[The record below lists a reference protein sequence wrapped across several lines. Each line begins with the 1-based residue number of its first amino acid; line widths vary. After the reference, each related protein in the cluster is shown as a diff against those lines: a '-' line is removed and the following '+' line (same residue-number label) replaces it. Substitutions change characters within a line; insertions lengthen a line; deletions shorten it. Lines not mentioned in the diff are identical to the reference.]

1 MRASFRASAA
11 ASVTATALFAAC
23 LGARAEPV
31 EDFYRGKS
39 ISLVVSSAPG
49 GGYDTVSRVV
59 AKYLGRYIPGNPAIV
74 VRNMP
79 GAGGVVATN
88 HLYAV
93 ASKDG
98 LTIGQLQATL
108 PFEPLLGNKE
118 AVYDSSKFNWLGSPS
133 FETGL
138 LVIWNKSA
146 PGTIAEARTREVSV
160 GVPGLNSTP
169 SFNTRLLVE
178 TLGLK
183 LRMVLGYP
191 GQNEIFLAM
200 ERGEVDGFS
209 TFYSSIMATRPNWI
223 AEGKVKMIVQY
234 GPEREP
240 AIKDVPFA
248 EDLVKNDPEKLQLL
262 RAAAAPLSLGRPF
275 AAPPGVPP
283 ERVAALRK
291 AMAATFADAA
301 FLADMRA
308 LNLPVNFPRSGEQL
322 QATMD
327 EVWHMDDAAE
337 ERLRK
342 LSGM

>member
-1 MRASFRASAA
+1 MRAGFSPSA
-11 ASVTATALFAAC
+11 VATVALLAGTTCA
-23 LGARAEPV
+23 GADPI
-31 EDFYRGKS
+31 EDFYRSKS

-59 AKYLGRYIPGNPAIV
+59 AKYLGRDIPGNPAIV

-88 HLYAV
+88 HLFNV
-93 ASKDG
+93 APKDG

-118 AVYDSSKFNWLGSPS
+118 AIYDSSRFNWLGSPS

-138 LVIWNKSA
+138 LVVWNRSA
-146 PGTIAEARTREVSV
+146 AGTIDEARSREVSV

-209 TFYSSIMATRPNWI
+209 TFYSSIMSTRPSWI
-223 AEGKVKMIVQY
+223 PEHKVRMIVQY

-248 EDLVKNDPEKLQLL
+248 EDLVKNDPDKLQLL
-262 RAAAAPLSLGRPF
+262 RAAAAPLGLGRPF
-275 AAPPGVPP
+275 TAPPGVPADK
-283 ERVAALRK
+283 VAVLRK
-291 AMAATFADAA
+291 AMSATFADAE
-301 FLADMRA
+301 FLGDMRA

-322 QATMD
+322 QATID
-327 EVWHMDDAAE
+327 EVWHMSPEAQ

>member
-1 MRASFRASAA
+1 MHIGKSRSTIALGASI
-11 ASVTATALFAAC
+11 VAC
-23 LGARAEPV
+23 LPALADPA
-31 EDFYRGKS
+31 EDFYRGKTL
-39 ISLVVSSAPG
+39 SLIVSSATG

-59 AKYLGRYIPGNPAIV
+59 AKHMPKHLPGNPSIV

-88 HLYAV
+88 HLYNV
-93 ASKDG
+93 APRDG
-98 LTIGQLQATL
+98 LTFGQLQATL

-118 AVYDSSKFNWLGSPS
+118 AMYDSSKFNWLGSPS

-138 LVIWNKSA
+138 LVVWNKTPVS
-146 PGTIAEARTREVSV
+146 TIAEARDHEVSV

-169 SFNTRLLVE
+169 SFNTRMLTE

-223 AEGKVKMIVQY
+223 SEGKVKMIVQY

-240 AIKDVPFA
+240 AIKDVPYA
-248 EDLVKNDPEKLQLL
+248 PDLVSDPEKLRLL
-262 RAAAAPLSLGRPF
+262 RAAAAPLALGRPF
-275 AAPPGVPP
+275 TAPPGTPMD
-283 ERVAALRK
+283 RVEVLRK
-291 AMAATFADAA
+291 ALAATFADPEY
-301 FLADMRA
+301 LADVQK
-308 LNLPVNFPRSGEQL
+308 LQLPVNFPRSGQQL
-322 QATMD
+322 QATID
-327 EVWHMDDAAE
+327 EVWHMPPATQE
-337 ERLRK
+337 LLRK